1 MATNTMRFRM
11 LAVAL
16 LASALAAPSP
26 LTSRAAAETK
36 DNKIGRWKLRAEA
49 PAQGTREYEDRGCG
63 ITVSIRQG
71 MNARGQEYY
80 SSYAAKVDGKE
91 YPRLIKGSNA
101 VNTIAFT
108 QIDPDTV
115 AYALRENGRVTA
127 TGTTNVS
134 KDGKVL
140 TVTTKSVNA
149 TGAGNPEIYD
159 RVP

>member
-1 MATNTMRFRM
+1 MATHPIRLGA
-11 LAVAL
+11 LAVVL
-16 LASALAAPSP
+16 LALALAAPAA
-26 LTSRAAAETK
+26 LTAADANDK
-36 DNKIGRWKLRAEA
+36 KIGKWKLRATA
-49 PAQGTREYEDRGCG
+49 PASGTREYEDRGCG
-63 ITVSIRQG
+63 VTVSTRQG
-71 MNARGQEYY
+71 VNARGQEYY

-91 YPRLIKGSNA
+91 YPRLIRGSNA
-101 VNTIAFT
+101 ITTIAFT

-115 AYALRENGRVTA
+115 AYTLRENGRVTA

-149 TGAGNPEIYD
+149 AGAGNPEIYD